1 VVTEEEY
8 KEYIN
13 SISNEEVPSVLFN
26 VLSIVHKQF
35 EQKKEKMDEVQQLSY
50 SMFKL
55 FFKQCNT
62 ILSLSKGSKYIY
74 LPNSEYIDLKS
85 IYSLTRTAHELYLN
99 FNYLF
104 YNRVFVDFDETEEQ
118 EFKLLS
124 YKLSGEIENKK
135 TVEILKKFDEPHPL
149 CEESMAGIK
158 SRRSELLEK
167 INNHPI
173 YKVLPQPLKKAIKSG
188 VWKVSIEKKLS
199 WSDLL
204 EYTPMSKRYGILEY
218 HNMSKYAH
226 TAYSSLQLEAA
237 HDYDVDG
244 LHCHLYILISLF
256 SISAL
261 EISGK
266 SIDYISK
273 REQSLLLE
281 FHGMANR

>member
-1 VVTEEEY
+1 MVTEEEY

-13 SISNEEVPSVLFN
+13 SISNEEVPSVLFK
-26 VLSIVHKQF
+26 VLSIVHEQF
-35 EQKKEKMDEVQQLSY
+35 EQNKDKMNEVQQLNY

-74 LPNSEYIDLKS
+74 LPECVYIDLKS
-85 IYSLTRTAHELYLN
+85 IYTLTRSAHELYLN
-99 FNYLF
+99 YNYLF
-104 YNRVFVDFDETEEQ
+104 YNCVFVDFDEQKEQ

-124 YKLSGEIENKK
+124 YKLSGEIENTK
-135 TVEILKKFDEPHPL
+135 TVGIIRKMDEQHPL
-149 CEESMAGIK
+149 CEESMVGIQ
-158 SRRSELLEK
+158 SRRSELLDK

-173 YKVLPQPLKKAIKSG
+173 YQALPKLLKDAIKSG
-188 VWKVSIEKKLS
+188 VWKVNIDKKLS
-199 WSDLL
+199 WTDLL
-204 EYTPMSKRYGILEY
+204 EYTPMSKRYGTFEY

-226 TAYSSLQLEAA
+226 TAYSSLQLEASN
-237 HDYDVDG
+237 DYDVDG
-244 LHCHLYILISLF
+244 LLCHLYILISLF

-281 FHGMANR
+281 LHGMANR